1 MQHAFSWVGP
11 DQAQS
16 VEEAKK
22 RRDYLAKMRSLLF
35 YQEIK
40 LKRMAKIKSKD
51 YHRRAKKAAVAKV
64 ILLHKLFPRNKPFPH
79 VMPLSKCTQPLMHR
93 AS

>member
-1 MQHAFSWVGP
+1 M
-11 DQAQS
+11 QAQS

-35 YQEIK
+35 YQDIK

-51 YHRRAKKAAVAKV
+51 YHRRAKRAEVAKV
-64 ILLHKLFPRNKPFPH
+64 RLLAVGFILLAYEHISWR
-79 VMPLSKCTQPLMHR
+79 
-93 AS
+93 